1 MILENKKLAAEIMLH
16 YVLNKT
22 DYEVYKF
29 LVDYSDGDVF
39 EFLHDTDGDIG
50 KSKGKAK
57 FYNEV
62 LRETRK
68 RKTPLSDEE
77 LKDMLD
83 NEELSEISEGFKK
96 EIWRIKNNNYSNF
109 DLEQTIKP
117 TLLEVIKY
125 AKTYSTILM
134 NLDTKTFDSFCNTV
148 CGKISKINNISY
160 KKKSTELSMGNFEDI
175 MNLIK
180 NDQND
185 SFLSTGY
192 SALDRLLVGRYSK
205 G

>member
-29 LVDYSDGDVF
+29 LDDYSDGDVF
-39 EFLHDTDGDIG
+39 EFLHNTAGDIG
-50 KSKGKAK
+50 KSTGKAK

-77 LKDMLD
+77 LKNMLST
-83 NEELSEISEGFKK
+83 EELSKLSDGFVK